1 MSLPASKAALLPWRK
16 TSFSASITLCFFFGV
31 VTLPAF
37 YPTVL
42 ELMISLI
49 RLSFQNDT
57 TGQFQSSPAYVF
69 TLVTTLGA
77 LEPIPEQVRLYRTVQ
92 DSRGGIIFSFEVQP
106 LCVTVLNSFYTVSYH
121 GANINQLIITQ
132 PVHNQLFFRVGKRS
146 Q

>member
-1 MSLPASKAALLPWRK
+1 
-16 TSFSASITLCFFFGV
+16 
-31 VTLPAF
+31 
-37 YPTVL
+37 
-42 ELMISLI
+42 MISLI